1 MCLDDPYSWQ
11 IQGNSQSTKAHVLY
25 IKAEPCKERSD
36 CETDPLKLVEF
47 IQNHSFFFFVNTAEY
62 LPSEYGA
69 KAVKKKIVGPDTIP
83 LGSRSHSFSL

>member
-11 IQGNSQSTKAHVLY
+11 IKGNSQSTKAHVLY

-47 IQNHSFFFFVNTAEY
+47 I
-62 LPSEYGA
+62 
-69 KAVKKKIVGPDTIP
+69 
-83 LGSRSHSFSL
+83 